1 MSIEKHHS
9 TGAGVRCTDTDD
21 DDDDD
26 DDDAKEQEDDATKQ
40 KDDDDDGGGGHD
52 DAGAIAKGVK
62 LVADDMSAML
72 LLGQRQNLVDKFE
85 DEQMRCRDDLA
96 KIDEELKTYQQTI
109 EELERSP
116 QLLKSALISM
126 FQDVVD
132 ECSSVLHA
140 RRRDTGAS

>member
-1 MSIEKHHS
+1 MS
-9 TGAGVRCTDTDD
+9 DTHD

-40 KDDDDDGGGGHD
+40 KDDDGGGGHD
-52 DAGAIAKGVK
+52 DAGAIAKGEK

-116 QLLKSALISM
+116 QLLKSLISM

-132 ECSSVLHA
+132 E
-140 RRRDTGAS
+140 